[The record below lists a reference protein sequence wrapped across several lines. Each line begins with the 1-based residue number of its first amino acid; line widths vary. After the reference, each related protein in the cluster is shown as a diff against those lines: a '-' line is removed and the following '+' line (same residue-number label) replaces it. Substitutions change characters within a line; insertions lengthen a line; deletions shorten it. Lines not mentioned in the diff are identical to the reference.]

1 VVSLA
6 LGLYQTF
13 RPGATDK
20 VEWVE
25 GVAILVAITIV
36 TVVQS
41 VNDYQK
47 ERQFMKLNQK
57 VISAFTGLIVAER
70 RPKCQGNSRLQDKT
84 IECLRY
90 CRRGHPAPRAWRYDP
105 GGWRST

>member
-1 VVSLA
+1 MSLA
-6 LGLYQTF
+6 LGFYQSF
-13 RPGATDK
+13 RPGAKDK

-47 ERQFMKLNQK
+47 ERQFMKLNKK
-57 VISAFTGLIVAER
+57 V
-70 RPKCQGNSRLQDKT
+70 
-84 IECLRY
+84 
-90 CRRGHPAPRAWRYDP
+90 
-105 GGWRST
+105 

>member
-1 VVSLA
+1 LSIAAVVSLA
-6 LGLYQTF
+6 LGFYQSF

-47 ERQFMKLNQK
+47 ERQFMKLNKK
-57 VISAFTGLIVAER
+57 VLLLCERLSDLIRKKTGML
-70 RPKCQGNSRLQDKT
+70 K
-84 IECLRY
+84 
-90 CRRGHPAPRAWRYDP
+90 
-105 GGWRST
+105 